1 MLNVLFGVLSG
12 PEAIRQMPMDIGFMF
27 VGANTMA
34 AALVETGA
42 SNLIGEYITKIL
54 GAQPNVWFLSAIF
67 FLVPFVLTQF
77 MQNQSVMNMF
87 APICL
92 LTCNAIGANPKGML
106 VLICAGSLTAF
117 LTPSASPGIPMMMA
131 AGGYEM
137 KSRTKMGW
145 LYAVVVS
152 IFYIVYGTLVMPAF

>member
-1 MLNVLFGVLSG
+1 MAGSLIFILTILALIFNAQLGVPAWVIVLVGCMLNVLFGVLSG

-106 VLICAGSLTAF
+106 VLICA
-117 LTPSASPGIPMMMA
+117 
-131 AGGYEM
+131 
-137 KSRTKMGW
+137 
-145 LYAVVVS
+145 
-152 IFYIVYGTLVMPAF
+152 